1 MAKAKGSIGEYYR
14 ERIALSGKLIR
25 AKRKGDI
32 KRQVEISA
40 KIEALE
46 KKINAIEKGF

>member
-14 ERIALSGKLIR
+14 ERVVLSGKLIR

-32 KRQVEISA
+32 KRQIEMSA
-40 KIEALE
+40 KIKALE
-46 KKINAIEKGF
+46 KKINAIEKGL